1 MKQCLTNYSGI
12 GLYFS
17 KGLFPYYLIVVS
29 YLLVLFSEPMPP
41 MPGVVELLAG
51 MCLVLGCV
59 LLLKD
64 VKKLNERDYQWLLFS
79 MLAGELLVIYPGI
92 VGLLNGVD
100 SHNIARD
107 LFPMLFLVILA
118 PLIAYSADGDNRK
131 KIVRIMLAGVLC
143 VGAISPVEFLI
154 EMRTEFGSMSGL
166 SNAFDLTYRDPSSI
180 QVPSSGD
187 VARLAAPSAP
197 SAPSATSATTSVPK
211 NTFSVRALH
220 IFEPAVIFAAIYC
233 GCLFFITF
241 LRREVIQACIY
252 AAVVAVALYGLSMLR
267 LRAPVG
273 LFVISQLIFISYLA
287 YKTNNVKKQLGIAA
301 LVLLVCLIVTI
312 VFRDLIGGLILKNHL
327 VGTNGKFE
335 EWSAVYATLNG
346 DWKKPLMGIGW
357 GSEFVPIYQSQSV
370 RFTHSLFSFVL
381 LKAGMLGLFLLV
393 AVYARLMARLIG
405 CLRVNVWEHEQL
417 AIFLAATSV
426 LVIGFA
432 FQPTYK
438 MLGFSV
444 IVALLLT
451 LPINP
456 NDDQK
461 RATGC

>member
-1 MKQCLTNYSGI
+1 MKQRLTNYSGI

-59 LLLKD
+59 LLLKEAI
-64 VKKLNERDYQWLLFS
+64 KLKSSDYKWLVFS

-92 VGLLNGVD
+92 SGLLNGVD
-100 SHNIARD
+100 SHKIARD

-118 PLIAYSADGDNRK
+118 PLIAYSADGDNK
-131 KIVRIMLAGVLC
+131 SKIVGIMLAGVLC

-154 EMRTEFGSMSGL
+154 DMRSEFGSLNGL
-166 SNAFDLTYRDPSSI
+166 STAFDLTYSDPSNI
-180 QVPSSGD
+180 QVPPSGD
-187 VARLAAPSAP
+187 VARLSATAATPSA
-197 SAPSATSATTSVPK
+197 SNPK

-220 IFEPAVIFAAIYC
+220 IFEPAVTFAAIYC
-233 GCLFFITF
+233 GCLFFVNI
-241 LRREVIQACIY
+241 LRRQVIRACIY

-287 YKTNNVKKQLGIAA
+287 YKTNNVKKQLGIAFS
-301 LVLLVCLIVTI
+301 VLLVCLIVAI
-312 VFRDLIGGLILKNHL
+312 AFRDLIWGLILKNHL
-327 VGTNGKFE
+327 VGTNGKLE
-335 EWSAVYATLNG
+335 EWSAVFGTLSG
-346 DWKKPLMGIGW
+346 DWKKLLMGIGW
-357 GSEFVPIYQSQSV
+357 GGEFVPSYQLQSV

-381 LKAGMLGLFLLV
+381 LKAGLLGLLLLA
-393 AVYARLMARLIG
+393 AVYARLIARFIIW
-405 CLRVNVWEHEQL
+405 LRVNVFQHEQL
-417 AIFLAATSV
+417 AIILAATSV

-432 FQPTYK
+432 LQPTYK

-444 IVALLLT
+444 IVAILLI

-456 NDDQK
+456 NDDQE
-461 RATGC
+461 RTNRS